1 MKKDTINLLDTFKI
15 FKKNLKGFYFSIVS
29 GFIIALIGTF
39 INLNYVEKKVTLSSQ
54 ISIKNPLQNY
64 MVLDLFSLDRI
75 QINEESVSVLSTQ
88 QKISN
93 YYLMTKEYMELVVN
107 TLDFKKYD
115 IDSKKYGYKII
126 TNKNDTEFN
135 IEVSNVDNPKK
146 IEESLI
152 KMVDD
157 FNTLIKPIIIQ
168 NIKIENTLIEN
179 YLEISGGGYDA
190 EKLSVLIKIRK
201 ELLKNF
207 ENKKLEIFILS
218 SSKNFQEISNSRI
231 IIVSFLLT
239 LSLFLMFIILKK

>member
-1 MKKDTINLLDTFKI
+1 MKKDTINLSDTFKI

-39 INLNYVEKKVTLSSQ
+39 INHNYVEKKVNLSSQ
-54 ISIKNPLQNY
+54 ISIKNPLQNFK
-64 MVLDLFSLDRI
+64 VLDLFSLDRI
-75 QINEESVSVLSTQ
+75 QINKESVSVISTQ

-115 IDSKKYGYKII
+115 IDSKKYGYKMI
-126 TNKNDTEFN
+126 TSKNDTEFK
-135 IEVSNVDNPKK
+135 IEFSNVDNPKK

-157 FNTLIKPIIIQ
+157 FNKLIKPIIIQ
-168 NIKIENTLIEN
+168 NIKVENTLIEN
-179 YLEISGGGYDA
+179 YLEISGGGYEA

-201 ELLKNF
+201 ELLKDF
-207 ENKKLEIFILS
+207 ENKKLEIFTLS
-218 SSKNFQEISNSRI
+218 SSANFQEISNSRI
-231 IIVSFLLT
+231 IIVSFLIT